1 MNDEMMF
8 LGLTHR
14 EGEALVG
21 VRIDAIVAIDPIL
34 ERRPGSTE
42 PVRGTESGVKVI
54 GSTLLLTSGA
64 TVEVAQSPDDVAQ
77 AMFDLITR
85 KEA

>member
-1 MNDEMMF
+1 MNDEVVL

-14 EGEALVG
+14 EGETPVV
-21 VRIDAIVAIDPIL
+21 VRVDAVVAIDPIL
-34 ERRPGSTE
+34 ERRTGSTE
-42 PVRGTESGVKVI
+42 PVRYGDGGVKVI
-54 GSTLLLTSGA
+54 GSTILLTSGA
-64 TVEVAQSPDDVAQ
+64 TVEAAQSPSDVAQ